1 MTARTVLR
9 VALLSLAFALAAR
22 ALGWWS
28 SAVLGLVW
36 GALGTRRPVMEA
48 GIAAVVGW
56 LGLLALAAGP
66 EFVRLVGVLGRLGP
80 IPGGAYPAFA
90 LVAGGLLA
98 ALGAAVTAGPRRD
111 QLFQHETAAGSD
123 S

>member
-56 LGLLALAAGP
+56 LGLLALAA
-66 EFVRLVGVLGRLGP
+66 
-80 IPGGAYPAFA
+80 
-90 LVAGGLLA
+90 
-98 ALGAAVTAGPRRD
+98 VTAGPRRD